1 MRERRMRVSGLAAK
15 GRTESTRRL
24 LTTFEKVKT
33 SRPCHSD
40 TTLHG
45 HLRTPFRTATMTP
58 ETSPTPGIKRTS
70 HVELTPGRKE
80 GQHSVW
86 DALTGIFEDLDRQG
100 GGAEAEEL
108 EDTLDEL
115 RGLLEMHTQLR
126 HKAVEL
132 EAMRL
137 EVTRERDAALSML
150 YPSGQPLREDPFE
163 DPFDA
168 PEEAVGETNEPE
180 ADDVGE
186 DGGKPYD
193 DVYYSASGAALP
205 HVR

>member
-1 MRERRMRVSGLAAK
+1 
-15 GRTESTRRL
+15 
-24 LTTFEKVKT
+24 
-33 SRPCHSD
+33 
-40 TTLHG
+40 
-45 HLRTPFRTATMTP
+45 MTP

-150 YPSGQPLREDPFE
+150 YELEEASSPSGQPLRME

-168 PEEAVGETNEPE
+168 PGEAVGETNEPE

-186 DGGKPYD
+186 GGGKPYD

-205 HVR
+205 SVR

>member
-1 MRERRMRVSGLAAK
+1 
-15 GRTESTRRL
+15 
-24 LTTFEKVKT
+24 
-33 SRPCHSD
+33 
-40 TTLHG
+40 
-45 HLRTPFRTATMTP
+45 MTP

-126 HKAVEL
+126 GKAVEL

-150 YPSGQPLREDPFE
+150 YELEEETSPRAE

-168 PEEAVGETNEPE
+168 REEAVGETNEPE

-205 HVR
+205 SVR

>member
-1 MRERRMRVSGLAAK
+1 
-15 GRTESTRRL
+15 
-24 LTTFEKVKT
+24 
-33 SRPCHSD
+33 
-40 TTLHG
+40 
-45 HLRTPFRTATMTP
+45 MTP

-150 YPSGQPLREDPFE
+150 YELEEEASPSGQPLREDPFE

-186 DGGKPYD
+186 GGGKPYD

-205 HVR
+205 TVR

>member
-15 GRTESTRRL
+15 VRTESTRRI
-24 LTTFEKVKT
+24 TGFEKVKS
-33 SRPCHSD
+33 SRPCHSG

-126 HKAVEL
+126 GKAVEL

-150 YPSGQPLREDPFE
+150 YELEEETSPRAE

-168 PEEAVGETNEPE
+168 REEAVGETNEPE

-205 HVR
+205 SVR

>member
-1 MRERRMRVSGLAAK
+1 
-15 GRTESTRRL
+15 
-24 LTTFEKVKT
+24 
-33 SRPCHSD
+33 
-40 TTLHG
+40 
-45 HLRTPFRTATMTP
+45 MTP
-58 ETSPTPGIKRTS
+58 ETSPAPGIKRTS

-115 RGLLEMHTQLR
+115 RGLLEMHIQLR

-150 YPSGQPLREDPFE
+150 YELEEASSPSGQPLRVE

-205 HVR
+205 TVR

>member
-1 MRERRMRVSGLAAK
+1 M
-15 GRTESTRRL
+15 
-24 LTTFEKVKT
+24 
-33 SRPCHSD
+33 
-40 TTLHG
+40 
-45 HLRTPFRTATMTP
+45 
-58 ETSPTPGIKRTS
+58 
-70 HVELTPGRKE
+70 
-80 GQHSVW
+80 W

-150 YPSGQPLREDPFE
+150 YELEEETSPTGAGGPFRRARGGRRGDE
-163 DPFDA
+163 RA
-168 PEEAVGETNEPE
+168 RGGRCGRGWREAVRRRVLQRERRGAPPRQIAYTNK
-180 ADDVGE
+180 VM
-186 DGGKPYD
+186 
-193 DVYYSASGAALP
+193 
-205 HVR
+205 

>member
-1 MRERRMRVSGLAAK
+1 
-15 GRTESTRRL
+15 
-24 LTTFEKVKT
+24 
-33 SRPCHSD
+33 
-40 TTLHG
+40 
-45 HLRTPFRTATMTP
+45 MTP

-150 YPSGQPLREDPFE
+150 YELEEEEASSPSGQA

-186 DGGKPYD
+186 GGGKPYD

-205 HVR
+205 SVR

>member
-1 MRERRMRVSGLAAK
+1 M
-15 GRTESTRRL
+15 
-24 LTTFEKVKT
+24 
-33 SRPCHSD
+33 
-40 TTLHG
+40 
-45 HLRTPFRTATMTP
+45 
-58 ETSPTPGIKRTS
+58 
-70 HVELTPGRKE
+70 
-80 GQHSVW
+80 W

-126 HKAVEL
+126 RKAVEL

-150 YPSGQPLREDPFE
+150 YELEEADITDWSPLE

-205 HVR
+205 SRQIAYTNKVM

>member
-1 MRERRMRVSGLAAK
+1 
-15 GRTESTRRL
+15 
-24 LTTFEKVKT
+24 
-33 SRPCHSD
+33 
-40 TTLHG
+40 
-45 HLRTPFRTATMTP
+45 MTP

-126 HKAVEL
+126 GKAVEL

-150 YPSGQPLREDPFE
+150 YELEEETSPTGAE

-186 DGGKPYD
+186 DGGKSYD

-205 HVR
+205 TVR

>member
-1 MRERRMRVSGLAAK
+1 M
-15 GRTESTRRL
+15 
-24 LTTFEKVKT
+24 
-33 SRPCHSD
+33 
-40 TTLHG
+40 
-45 HLRTPFRTATMTP
+45 
-58 ETSPTPGIKRTS
+58 
-70 HVELTPGRKE
+70 
-80 GQHSVW
+80 W

-150 YPSGQPLREDPFE
+150 YELEEETSPSGQPLRGGPFRRARGGRRGDE
-163 DPFDA
+163 RA
-168 PEEAVGETNEPE
+168 RGGRCGRGWREAVRRRVLQRERRGAPLRQIAYTNK
-180 ADDVGE
+180 VM
-186 DGGKPYD
+186 
-193 DVYYSASGAALP
+193 
-205 HVR
+205 

>member
-1 MRERRMRVSGLAAK
+1 M
-15 GRTESTRRL
+15 
-24 LTTFEKVKT
+24 
-33 SRPCHSD
+33 
-40 TTLHG
+40 
-45 HLRTPFRTATMTP
+45 
-58 ETSPTPGIKRTS
+58 
-70 HVELTPGRKE
+70 
-80 GQHSVW
+80 W

-115 RGLLEMHTQLR
+115 RDLLEMHTQLR
-126 HKAVEL
+126 GKAVEL

-150 YPSGQPLREDPFE
+150 YELEEETSPTGAE

-168 PEEAVGETNEPE
+168 PGEAVGETNEPE

-205 HVR
+205 SVR

>member
-1 MRERRMRVSGLAAK
+1 
-15 GRTESTRRL
+15 
-24 LTTFEKVKT
+24 
-33 SRPCHSD
+33 
-40 TTLHG
+40 
-45 HLRTPFRTATMTP
+45 MTP

-150 YPSGQPLREDPFE
+150 YELEEVASPSGPFRGPFRRARGGRRGDERARGGRCGRGWREAVRRRVLQRERCGAPLRQI
-163 DPFDA
+163 
-168 PEEAVGETNEPE
+168 VYTNK
-180 ADDVGE
+180 V
-186 DGGKPYD
+186 
-193 DVYYSASGAALP
+193 V
-205 HVR
+205 

>member
-1 MRERRMRVSGLAAK
+1 
-15 GRTESTRRL
+15 
-24 LTTFEKVKT
+24 
-33 SRPCHSD
+33 
-40 TTLHG
+40 
-45 HLRTPFRTATMTP
+45 MTP

-126 HKAVEL
+126 HNAVEL

-150 YPSGQPLREDPFE
+150 YELEEETSPTGAE

-180 ADDVGE
+180 ADVVGE
-186 DGGKPYD
+186 GGGKPYD

-205 HVR
+205 SVR

>member
-1 MRERRMRVSGLAAK
+1 
-15 GRTESTRRL
+15 
-24 LTTFEKVKT
+24 
-33 SRPCHSD
+33 
-40 TTLHG
+40 
-45 HLRTPFRTATMTP
+45 
-58 ETSPTPGIKRTS
+58 
-70 HVELTPGRKE
+70 
-80 GQHSVW
+80 
-86 DALTGIFEDLDRQG
+86 
-100 GGAEAEEL
+100 
-108 EDTLDEL
+108 
-115 RGLLEMHTQLR
+115 MHTQLR

-150 YPSGQPLREDPFE
+150 YELEEETSPTGAE

-193 DVYYSASGAALP
+193 NVYYSASGAALP
-205 HVR
+205 TVR

>member
-1 MRERRMRVSGLAAK
+1 M
-15 GRTESTRRL
+15 
-24 LTTFEKVKT
+24 
-33 SRPCHSD
+33 
-40 TTLHG
+40 
-45 HLRTPFRTATMTP
+45 
-58 ETSPTPGIKRTS
+58 
-70 HVELTPGRKE
+70 
-80 GQHSVW
+80 W

-150 YPSGQPLREDPFE
+150 YELEEETSPSGQPLPEE

-186 DGGKPYD
+186 GGGKPYD

-205 HVR
+205 SVR

>member
-1 MRERRMRVSGLAAK
+1 
-15 GRTESTRRL
+15 
-24 LTTFEKVKT
+24 
-33 SRPCHSD
+33 
-40 TTLHG
+40 
-45 HLRTPFRTATMTP
+45 
-58 ETSPTPGIKRTS
+58 
-70 HVELTPGRKE
+70 
-80 GQHSVW
+80 
-86 DALTGIFEDLDRQG
+86 
-100 GGAEAEEL
+100 
-108 EDTLDEL
+108 
-115 RGLLEMHTQLR
+115 MHTQLR

-150 YPSGQPLREDPFE
+150 YELEEVASPSGQPLREDPFE

-186 DGGKPYD
+186 DGGKPND

-205 HVR
+205 SVR

>member
-1 MRERRMRVSGLAAK
+1 
-15 GRTESTRRL
+15 
-24 LTTFEKVKT
+24 
-33 SRPCHSD
+33 
-40 TTLHG
+40 
-45 HLRTPFRTATMTP
+45 MTP

-150 YPSGQPLREDPFE
+150 YELEEETSSPSGHE

-193 DVYYSASGAALP
+193 DVYYSASGAAFP